1 MSESKHTAP
10 VAPLASEV
18 IAKAGDMTRPQYPV
32 EDILHADRDRL
43 VEILRE
49 TGPEFSHIL
58 ITAPCLLDARMRLA
72 TYLSNLENQYFSM
85 FSEKIPQGRLG
96 KLGAIRGAI
105 RMLKNMVKISSEKAA
120 GYSALEDL
128 TAILKGDRRALKRVS
143 KGFLCEFIYLFL
155 GMHGYCL
162 KRLRVN
168 EDLHD
173 KSGREASLLRSKQL
187 DRYSNRM
194 GRYFKKYKCGLDEV
208 LVGKRQ
214 RLKQSI
220 MDGYGAT
227 EEDWNSDV
235 WQKTHVFK
243 DLDSISKFVT
253 LEEDEIEG
261 LRSAKRNSIDVHIT
275 PYYLSLFN
283 RKGKNEFDRAIRS
296 LVLPSV
302 HYCRTVGQNRR
313 CGADLDFMGEKSTSP
328 IDGITRR
335 YPHVLILKPFDACP
349 QICVYCQRN
358 WEIKDIDKAKI
369 TSEKIDKAIEWIKND
384 SQVTEVL
391 VTGGD
396 PMTLPD
402 KELDRILGKLS
413 EIKRIERI
421 RIGTRMFVTMPMRF
435 NDKLLAILEKYHK
448 LGTRE
453 VTIMTH
459 FEHTAEITPDVLDA
473 VTRVRKLGISI
484 YNQQVFTYYNSRRFE
499 TCYLR
504 KKLKLIGI
512 DPYYTFNTKG
522 KEETSDFRVPIARIE
537 QEMKEEARLLPGI
550 VRTDEPVF
558 NVPRLGKSHLR
569 AWQDHEPIMV
579 NAKGQRIYR
588 FYPWESNMA
597 NMKTYIYTDVSI
609 YNYMIRLMGEKEK
622 MNDYA
627 TIWSYF

>member
-1 MSESKHTAP
+1 
-10 VAPLASEV
+10 
-18 IAKAGDMTRPQYPV
+18 
-32 EDILHADRDRL
+32 
-43 VEILRE
+43 
-49 TGPEFSHIL
+49 
-58 ITAPCLLDARMRLA
+58 
-72 TYLSNLENQYFSM
+72 
-85 FSEKIPQGRLG
+85 
-96 KLGAIRGAI
+96 
-105 RMLKNMVKISSEKAA
+105 
-120 GYSALEDL
+120 
-128 TAILKGDRRALKRVS
+128 
-143 KGFLCEFIYLFL
+143 
-155 GMHGYCL
+155 
-162 KRLRVN
+162 
-168 EDLHD
+168 
-173 KSGREASLLRSKQL
+173 
-187 DRYSNRM
+187 
-194 GRYFKKYKCGLDEV
+194 
-208 LVGKRQ
+208 
-214 RLKQSI
+214 
-220 MDGYGAT
+220 
-227 EEDWNSDV
+227 
-235 WQKTHVFK
+235 
-243 DLDSISKFVT
+243 
-253 LEEDEIEG
+253 
-261 LRSAKRNSIDVHIT
+261 
-275 PYYLSLFN
+275 
-283 RKGKNEFDRAIRS
+283 
-296 LVLPSV
+296 
-302 HYCRTVGQNRR
+302 
-313 CGADLDFMGEKSTSP
+313 
-328 IDGITRR
+328 
-335 YPHVLILKPFDACP
+335 
-349 QICVYCQRN
+349 
-358 WEIKDIDKAKI
+358 
-369 TSEKIDKAIEWIKND
+369 
-384 SQVTEVL
+384 VL

-396 PMTLPD
+396 PMVLPD

-448 LGTRE
+448 PGTRE
-453 VTIMTH
+453 VTMMTH

-484 YNQQVFTYYNSRRFE
+484 YNQQVFTYFNSRRFE